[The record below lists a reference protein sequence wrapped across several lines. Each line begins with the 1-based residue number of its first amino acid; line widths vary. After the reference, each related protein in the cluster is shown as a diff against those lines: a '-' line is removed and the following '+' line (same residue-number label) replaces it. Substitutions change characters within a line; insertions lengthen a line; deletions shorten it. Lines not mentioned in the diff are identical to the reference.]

1 MSRKDYVRAA
11 AIVAAIRADNEHD
24 ANVVQGA
31 FIALFAPDNPLFD
44 RDTFVKACGGAS

>member
-1 MSRKDYVRAA
+1 MSKKDYIRAA
-11 AIVAAIRADNEHD
+11 AIVTAIRADSEHD

-44 RDTFVKACGGAS
+44 RGTFIKACGGES